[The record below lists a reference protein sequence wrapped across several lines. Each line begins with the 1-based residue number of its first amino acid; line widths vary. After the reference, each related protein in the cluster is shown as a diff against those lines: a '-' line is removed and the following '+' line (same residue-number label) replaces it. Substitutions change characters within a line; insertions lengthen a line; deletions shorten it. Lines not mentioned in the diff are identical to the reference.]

1 MGGQIRFSLGEFPL
15 LLSTTTMKAVPALL
29 LICLIKLSLGEE
41 REDSANDTSSV
52 GNLLLPRITRE
63 TGRKCKKGDRGQK
76 CQNKLWQEKKR
87 NTNRTKRW
95 KVKTTKTK
103 ISKKGAKIEKNKS
116 TRKLNNRKKKRRK
129 QPKKISKKKSKKPKK
144 ISKKKSKKNRRKVKN
159 SKTKKSKTSAKKGSN
174 VEKKK
179 STKKFNR

>member
-1 MGGQIRFSLGEFPL
+1 MGRTDQVLTGRVSSPI
-15 LLSTTTMKAVPALL
+15 MKAVLALL

-144 ISKKKSKKNRRKVKN
+144 ISKKNRRKVKN
-159 SKTKKSKTSAKKGSN
+159 SKTKKSETSAKKGSN

-179 STKKFNR
+179 STKKF

>member
-76 CQNKLWQEKKR
+76 CQNKLRQKKKR
-87 NTNRTKRW
+87 NGTNRW
-95 KVKTTKTK
+95 KVKMTKTNK
-103 ISKKGAKIEKNKS
+103 SKKAAKNAKKKS
-116 TRKLNNRKKKRRK
+116 TRKKKKRKKKQRK
-129 QPKKISKKKSKKPKK
+129 LPKKI
-144 ISKKKSKKNRRKVKN
+144 
-159 SKTKKSKTSAKKGSN
+159 
-174 VEKKK
+174 
-179 STKKFNR
+179 